1 MGIYLLFLSLFS
13 EIMETTTSRS
23 WSAKIKWVTST
34 ATTARE
40 VSEAGLGN
48 IEQDGIGEDVNNVV
62 SRW

>member
-1 MGIYLLFLSLFS
+1 
-13 EIMETTTSRS
+13 METTTSRL
-23 WSAKIKWVTST
+23 WSVRIKWRTST

-40 VSEAGLGN
+40 VSGAGLAY

>member
-1 MGIYLLFLSLFS
+1 
-13 EIMETTTSRS
+13 METTTSRS
-23 WSAKIKWVTST
+23 WSAKIKWGTST

-40 VSEAGLGN
+40 VSGAGLEN